1 MAIEKSQ
8 GGQPARSGLPFPAV
22 IVLGAL
28 ALLGGI
34 TLIQWAL
41 STVLGLIR
49 VAILIVVV
57 IGVGA
62 WIVSTKAN
70 R

>member
-1 MAIEKSQ
+1 MAIEKSR
-8 GGQPARSGLPFPAV
+8 GSQPARRGLPLPAM

-34 TLIQWAL
+34 TLIQWAF
-41 STVLGLIR
+41 SAVLGLIR
-49 VAILIVVV
+49 IAILIVVV
-57 IGVGA
+57 VGVGA